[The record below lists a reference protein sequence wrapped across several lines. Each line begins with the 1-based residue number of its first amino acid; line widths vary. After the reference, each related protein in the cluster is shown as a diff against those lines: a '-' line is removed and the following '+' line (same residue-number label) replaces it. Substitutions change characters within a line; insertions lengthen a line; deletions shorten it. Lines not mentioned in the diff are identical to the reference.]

1 MIESI
6 NKKLTKLKN
15 IVKNMPK
22 DEVST
27 VEENEK
33 VIDIA
38 ERILE
43 LISEKKN
50 KAQA

>member
-1 MIESI
+1 MVESI

-33 VIDIA
+33 IIDIA

-43 LISEKKN
+43 LISEKKS